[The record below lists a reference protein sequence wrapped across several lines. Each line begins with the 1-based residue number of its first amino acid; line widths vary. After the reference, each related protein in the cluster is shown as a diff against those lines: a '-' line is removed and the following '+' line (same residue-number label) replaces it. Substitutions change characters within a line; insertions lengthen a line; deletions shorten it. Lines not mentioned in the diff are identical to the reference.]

1 MKDHLREAPQ
11 NKNSNVK
18 KSYVDVFVLRSY
30 NRTKDTSCNLS
41 FTYVKLCCY
50 AKFMKINAIEVKK
63 VTKKFGKTVVL
74 NGVSMSAEKGKV
86 TGLLGPNGAG
96 KSTLIKIMTTL
107 LSLDGGQVLIDGV
120 DVEKDPKSAREHIG
134 LTGQFAA
141 VDDFLTGRETLI
153 MIGSLYGLGR
163 SEARSRADELLAK
176 LDLTEAGSKLIKN
189 YSGGMR
195 RRLDLGASLVAT
207 PQVLFL
213 DEPTTGLDPRTRL
226 QLWDI
231 IRDLVAQGVT
241 ILLTTQYLE
250 EADALCDYIYL
261 IDDGKVLVEGTAG
274 ELKSNL
280 GEDVIELKV
289 ADEHLEKTQLE
300 INKVMGSEPTVD
312 TATRRLIVKTTNGSD
327 DLLTIASALKKT
339 GVKAEE
345 LSLHRPSLDEVF
357 LKLTN
362 KNKTKGAKS

>member
-1 MKDHLREAPQ
+1 
-11 NKNSNVK
+11 
-18 KSYVDVFVLRSY
+18 
-30 NRTKDTSCNLS
+30 
-41 FTYVKLCCY
+41 
-50 AKFMKINAIEVKK
+50 MKINAIEVKNL
-63 VTKKFGKTVVL
+63 TKKFGKTVVL
-74 NGVSMSAEKGKV
+74 DDVSMYAQKGKV

-107 LSLDGGQVLIDGV
+107 LGFDSGQILIDGV
-120 DVEKDPKSAREHIG
+120 DVEKASKQARERIG

-141 VDDFLTGRETLI
+141 VDDFLTGRETLV
-153 MIGSLYGLGR
+153 MIGSLYGLNK
-163 SEARSRADELLAK
+163 SEANSRADELLKK
-176 LDLTEAGSKLIKN
+176 LDLVEASGKLIKN

-261 IDDGKVLVEGTAG
+261 IDDGKVLIEGTTG
-274 ELKSNL
+274 DLKSSL

-289 ADEHLEKTQLE
+289 SDNNLDKAQLE
-300 INKVMGSEPTVD
+300 IKSVMGTEPAVD
-312 TATRRLIVKTTNGSD
+312 SSTRRLVVKTTNGSD
-327 DLLTIASALKKT
+327 DLLTVASTLKKI

-362 KNKTKGAKS
+362 KTKGSK